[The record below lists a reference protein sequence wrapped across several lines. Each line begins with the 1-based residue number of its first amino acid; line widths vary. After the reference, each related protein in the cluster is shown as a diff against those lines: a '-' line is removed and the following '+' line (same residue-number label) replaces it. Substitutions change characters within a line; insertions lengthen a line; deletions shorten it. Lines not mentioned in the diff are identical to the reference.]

1 MKLLK
6 QLKNRNLLGG
16 LSLLIL
22 ISAGYSGVSSFK
34 EYLPPPKIE
43 LLTSGYPRA
52 FFFRR
57 SENLITAGYENWEKT
72 FNRLGGIMGK
82 NVNEEIL
89 NRKVTLPFFQ
99 KFKQQNPQQAVFLH
113 YNGNARDPL
122 DGSVFYQG
130 HWVYYEGTS
139 LLHDVDDDN
148 NQVTIKVK
156 DASIFKIK
164 TGRAKNRNDDL
175 AICKI
180 NADGSL
186 DWNYAEQLTLVDAD
200 YKNNTLTVNRGK
212 HGTKPLKFMAGKCVV
227 APHAVEGPWGDNNN
241 LLWLYNHSTTCPKDK
256 NGKTCDDI
264 LINDIASKFKPGGEL
279 SSFDGVEFD
288 VLWNELRNENNETA
302 RKADV
307 DANGKGDNG
316 ILKDINVYSAGVFNF
331 CKNLRTA
338 MGPDKIIMADGMTSL
353 FQRGVGYLNGIESEG
368 WPHLK
373 DPEVNDWS
381 GGWNRHLFWNE
392 NSFQPAFNYIN
403 FKYAQNVTP
412 PPIGR
417 QRLGWAVSQML
428 DANVTASGYVL
439 EKPADGIRIAMN
451 DEFVAGAKQQKYWL
465 GYPKGA
471 TVRLALQ
478 QPDLLK
484 NKGVQPDPVF
494 LENIIGENV
503 DVKVD
508 GNAISLNSF
517 KQGNIKF
524 AIENIPANGTDLII
538 SLKVKCDPR
547 NGYPATMPRLLNV
560 SYKGEAQKIMTWC
573 NAKWFNATFYFRN
586 VKEDKLSLIFEIE
599 SNESLFIKD
608 ITAHAYPDVA
618 YRIFDNGL
626 VLANP
631 SFKPFE
637 FDLKKIAPALKL
649 SRLQGTAAQDIIA
662 NNGKPVGD
670 KLIISEREGLFLK
683 VNNK

>member
-1 MKLLK
+1 
-6 QLKNRNLLGG
+6 
-16 LSLLIL
+16 
-22 ISAGYSGVSSFK
+22 
-34 EYLPPPKIE
+34 
-43 LLTSGYPRA
+43 
-52 FFFRR
+52 
-57 SENLITAGYENWEKT
+57 
-72 FNRLGGIMGK
+72 MGK
-82 NVNEEIL
+82 NLNEEIL

-99 KFKQQNPQQAVFLH
+99 KFKQRNPTQAVFLH

-130 HWVYYEGTS
+130 HWVYYGGTP
-139 LLHDVDDDN
+139 LLQDIDDEN
-148 NQVTIKVK
+148 KQLTIRVK

-175 AICKI
+175 AICKT

-212 HGTKPLKFMAGKCVV
+212 YGTAPLKFIAGKSVV
-227 APHAVEGPWGDNNN
+227 SPHAVEGPWGDNNN
-241 LLWLYNHSTTCPKDK
+241 LLWLYNHSTVCPKDK
-256 NGKTCDDI
+256 NGRTCDDV
-264 LINDIASKFKPGGEL
+264 LIEDIASKFKPNGEL
-279 SSFDGVEFD
+279 SLFDGVEFD

-316 ILKDINVYSAGVFNF
+316 ILNDINVYSVGVFNF
-331 CKNLRTA
+331 CKNLRA
-338 MGPDKIIMADGMTSL
+338 AIGPDKFIMADGMTSL

-412 PPIGR
+412 PPIAR

-439 EKPADGIRIAMN
+439 SKPVDGIRIAIN

-465 GYPKGA
+465 GHPKDA

-484 NKGVQPDPVF
+484 GMAIQPGETF
-494 LENIIGENV
+494 LKNITGKNIA
-503 DVKVD
+503 VKREESSI
-508 GNAISLNSF
+508 AISASTP
-517 KQGNIKF
+517 GNLKF
-524 AIENIPANGTDLII
+524 TIENIPTNGSDLVI
-538 SLKVKCDPR
+538 SCKVKCDPR
-547 NGYPATMPRLLNV
+547 KGYPANMPRLLNV

-573 NAKWFNATFYFRN
+573 NDKWFNATFYLRQ
-586 VKEDKLSLIFEIE
+586 VKEDKLSLLFEIE

-608 ITAHAYPDVA
+608 LTVHAYPDVA
-618 YRIFDNGL
+618 YRIFDNGV

-631 SFKPFE
+631 SLKPFQ
-637 FDLKKIAPALKL
+637 FDLKKIAPGLEF
-649 SRLQGTAAQDIIA
+649 SRLQGTSSQDTVA

-670 KLIISEREGLFLK
+670 ELILGEREGLFLQVK
-683 VNNK
+683 R